1 MPLADKIAAK
11 HNNYIVNNHY
21 PDGNY
26 RMRKDFSY
34 VEALQKDKK
43 QEAEKDKIVMDGINV
58 VLNMPIPEESKNIL
72 IKDNYKVSD
81 EFLSSLFVPEVTI
94 NNDNLLG
101 SSEAQNENAEAQ
113 ARLRGSVGGVQ
124 GILAIQTQVANGI
137 TSESSAI
144 ATLIEIYG
152 FDRQTA
158 IQVLGI

>member
-1 MPLADKIAAK
+1 MNL
-11 HNNYIVNNHY
+11 
-21 PDGNY
+21 
-26 RMRKDFSY
+26 F
-34 VEALQKDKK
+34 QT
-43 QEAEKDKIVMDGINV
+43 
-58 VLNMPIPEESKNIL
+58 KNIDFQ

-81 EFLSSLFVPEVTI
+81 DFLSSLFVPEITI

-158 IQVLGI
+158 IKVLGI